1 MSELSKWHIIRSRT
15 APYINDLRQIINQ
28 GLQNGN
34 DHMDA
39 VSGKNTI
46 LFNASKKELFLPT
59 SGYKTLQSRLKMHW
73 AVGLQRDDLT
83 LERLSPAKLVV
94 FGGPRDKFSTSEVR
108 LKCVKLYIV
117 CLQVF

>member
-1 MSELSKWHIIRSRT
+1 
-15 APYINDLRQIINQ
+15 
-28 GLQNGN
+28 
-34 DHMDA
+34 MDA